1 MHAEGVAL
9 DLSEDG
15 LVVDG
20 ERQVQD
26 GGKAEARVGV
36 DRTFVDAV
44 QGKEADV
51 RAPYR
56 EALKTHRLA
65 LALARSATGAG
76 AVRLD
81 G

>member
-1 MHAEGVAL
+1 MWTASGRSRTA
-9 DLSEDG
+9 G
-15 LVVDG
+15 
-20 ERQVQD
+20 R
-26 GGKAEARVGV
+26 RRRV

-51 RAPYR
+51 RVPYR

-65 LALARSATGAG
+65 LALARSARGG
-76 AVRLD
+76 EPVKPD

>member
-1 MHAEGVAL
+1 MAG
-9 DLSEDG
+9 G
-15 LVVDG
+15 DG

-26 GGKAEARVGV
+26 GGKAKTMV

-65 LALARSATGAG
+65 LALARSAREREP
-76 AVRLD
+76 VMLD